1 MTSGGMWAEG
11 DELLST
17 EDPFFF
23 FFFHANFLIYK
34 EKEKKKERK
43 EMKKNPEVCSISEI
57 ASD

>member
-23 FFFHANFLIYK
+23 LFHANFLIYK

-43 EMKKNPEVCSISEI
+43 EMKKNPEVCSVNEI